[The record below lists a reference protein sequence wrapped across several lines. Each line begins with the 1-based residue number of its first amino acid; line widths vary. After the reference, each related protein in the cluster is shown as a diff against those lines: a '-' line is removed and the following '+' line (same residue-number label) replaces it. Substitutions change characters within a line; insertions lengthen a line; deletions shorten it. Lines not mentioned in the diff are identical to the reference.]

1 MQQDSKY
8 VKQQPD
14 YMH

>member
-1 MQQDSKY
+1 M

-14 YMH
+14 IQYRTL